1 MTSSGW
7 PRPALDLHHLACEH
21 PRRGEPVKPEGVRA
35 FRARRRRILAQLKR
49 VNPALSRWDEH
60 EAHVLRLST
69 PKRPSK
75 PPLISREA
83 LKSLQGMLTEELS
96 PIEEMW
102 ERRN

>member
-1 MTSSGW
+1 MLGQ
-7 PRPALDLHHLACEH
+7 R
-21 PRRGEPVKPEGVRA
+21 VKPEGVRA

-49 VNPALSRWDEH
+49 VNRALSRWDEY
-60 EAHVLRLST
+60 EAQVLLPST
-69 PKRPSK
+69 PKRPIT

-83 LKSLQGMLTEELS
+83 LKSLQRMLTEELS